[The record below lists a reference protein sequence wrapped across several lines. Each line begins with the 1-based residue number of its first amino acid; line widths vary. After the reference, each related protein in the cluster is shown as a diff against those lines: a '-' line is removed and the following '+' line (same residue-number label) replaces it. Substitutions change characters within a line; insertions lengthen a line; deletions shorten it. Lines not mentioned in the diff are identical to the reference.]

1 MSETDAQLWARRRL
15 LKGLSASVT
24 AGLAGCS
31 GGDEDEPS
39 GGTAES
45 TDDRVRNETSSAT
58 AEPVDSGTDDSTD
71 GGTDDET
78 DGPAAVV
85 RAYIQ
90 AGRNNDSDAMS
101 RLVHPNGTATTESE
115 ETGGRG
121 EITVESVTVLEQ
133 SDTEALV
140 EVNFSRSYPDEDVA
154 LGSGESTTTYE
165 TRTYDGSWYVYEV
178 VDATIE
184 MEQSGGGTST
194 PG

>member
-1 MSETDAQLWARRRL
+1 MSDTDRRWLARRRL
-15 LKGLSASVT
+15 LEGLGAAVAA

-31 GGDEDEPS
+31 GGGDGDETGS
-39 GGTAES
+39 GTA
-45 TDDRVRNETSSAT
+45 TDDRVGNETSSAT
-58 AEPVDSGTDDSTD
+58 AEPVDSGTDESTD

-90 AGRNNDSDAMS
+90 AGRNNDSEAMS

-115 ETGGRG
+115 ETEGRG

-165 TRTYDGSWYVYEV
+165 TRTYDGSWHVYEI

-184 MEQSGGGTST
+184 TEQSGDVTPT